1 MSGIRYTEILSGCWR
16 DVYGYRVLETW
27 IEPKVYLVSYLEVDV
42 NYMLLIGNNQA
53 HKNLRSL
60 TFQFWK

>member
-16 DVYGYRVLETW
+16 DVYEYRVLETW
-27 IEPKVYLVSYLEVDV
+27 IEHKLYLVSYLEVDV

-53 HKNLRSL
+53 QIRI
-60 TFQFWK
+60 